1 MNNPLDMIRMIKNP
15 KQFVMNYVKQNNNPM
30 MNNLIQMAEKNDTQ
44 GLENFA
50 RNLYKEQGKDFDKEF
65 NAFQSILMNNKK

>member
-1 MNNPLDMIRMIKNP
+1 MNNPLEMLKMIKNP
-15 KQFVMNYVKQNNNPM
+15 KQFVMNYMKQNNNPM
-30 MNNLIQMAEKNDTQ
+30 LNNLIQMAEKGDTQ

-50 RNLYKEQGKDFDKEF
+50 RNIYKEQGKNFDEEF